1 MSNKKMKLVDTAKG
15 HLTTIEKS
23 KRKRAE
29 NMASDGFANLQ
40 KSAPNHLGSKARY
53 EYERISKE
61 LQKLPVRSLDKA
73 TVELYCVWYGIYREA
88 YEEVKEN
95 GIYTVMSEITEEGI
109 VHYKDRTR
117 KNPAITVMNDA
128 TSNIRSLASSL
139 GLTVDS
145 RLKLMIPKVEEREK
159 SLKDIFG

>member
-1 MSNKKMKLVDTAKG
+1 MSNKKMKLVDTTKG
-15 HLTTIEKS
+15 HLTNIEKS

-29 NMASDGFANLQ
+29 NLASDGFEHLQ
-40 KSAPNHLGSKARY
+40 KSAPNHLSPKARY
-53 EYERISKE
+53 EYERISEE
-61 LQKLPVRSLDKA
+61 LKKLPVRALDKA

-88 YEEVKEN
+88 YKEVEER
-95 GIYTVMSEITEEGI
+95 GIYAIVTESTETGI
-109 VHYKDRTR
+109 IQYQDRAK
-117 KNPAITVMNDA
+117 KNPALTVMNEA

-145 RLKLMIPKVEEREK
+145 RLKIMLPKVEEKEQ